1 MTQSARIKLTSKSLP
16 KIVNVCDEIMKI
28 SEKTGVKMKG
38 PVPLPIKPIRQLM
51 RLKIPDDVYIELS
64 LK

>member
-38 PVPLPIKPIRQLM
+38 PVPLPVK
-51 RLKIPDDVYIELS
+51 
-64 LK
+64 